1 MNMKK
6 RFTLIELLVVVAIIG
21 ILASMLLPSLSRAR
35 EVTKRA
41 VCMSNQK
48 QIGMLFINY
57 VDSDLKTSYHTSEG
71 KMFDRG
77 YWRRETLKASGYDED
92 IVENRIKY
100 FQEEINCPNAKENW
114 DYAVNREVCN
124 KNLALS
130 SITEPNDIA
139 WLGEPLDNQHI
150 ISLGTY
156 EPLARTDDTRHNI
169 NRASSNALF
178 VDLHVQTVN
187 WSQLSDSTAGPK
199 LAFP

>member
-1 MNMKK
+1 MKK
-6 RFTLIELLVVVAIIG
+6 KFTLIELLVVVAIIG

-57 VDSDLKTSYHTSEG
+57 VDSDLDTTYHTGEG

-77 YWRRETLKASGYDED
+77 YWRRETMKANGFTDEEA
-92 IVENRIKY
+92 ENRTDY
-100 FQEEINCPNAKENW
+100 FQNVINCPNARAGWN
-114 DYAVNREVCN
+114 YAVNREICI
-124 KNLALS
+124 KTLALS
-130 SITEPNDIA
+130 SITEPNDIV
-139 WLGEPLDNQHI
+139 WLGEPLDNQHY

-156 EPLARTDDTRHNI
+156 EPLARTDDTRHKI

-187 WSQLSDSTAGPK
+187 WSQLSDSSAGPK

>member
-1 MNMKK
+1 
-6 RFTLIELLVVVAIIG
+6 
-21 ILASMLLPSLSRAR
+21 
-35 EVTKRA
+35 
-41 VCMSNQK
+41 MSNQK

-57 VDSDLKTSYHTSEG
+57 VDSDLDTNYHTSEG

-77 YWRRETLKASGYDED
+77 YWRRETLKASGYDQD
-92 IVENRIKY
+92 VIDNRYEY
-100 FQEEINCPNAKENW
+100 FQEEVNCPNAKADWNF
-114 DYAVNREVCN
+114 AVNREICN
-124 KNLALS
+124 KNLSLS

-169 NRASSNALF
+169 NRALSNALF